1 MDCIQEKEKVNK
13 MRCVECG
20 VDETVAG
27 TTSIIYT
34 REGSKLQV
42 LVSGIPADV
51 CPNCDEAYL
60 SEDIAQEIF
69 ELVDGILELGKN
81 IKEGTLPLPQ
91 IEINFQPTKRVAA

>member
-1 MDCIQEKEKVNK
+1 MNK
-13 MRCVECG
+13 MRYVECRVG
-20 VDETVAG
+20 ETVAE

-34 REGSKLQV
+34 REGAKLQV

-69 ELVDGILELGKN
+69 ELVDGILELGKT
-81 IKEGTLPLPQ
+81 IKEGILPLP
-91 IEINFQPTKRVAA
+91 EDRNLL